1 MKFSVEDV
9 AALDVLIGVCDRRL
23 GANAAPSRELRR
35 LREQLSDEAYRK
47 AQKVF
52 DSLPAELR
60 RGLAEQSQST
70 ARVIAAK
77 GFSKIGR
84 RLGLIAALNN
94 RRF

>member
-1 MKFSVEDV
+1 VKFSVEDV

-35 LREQLSDEAYRK
+35 LREQLSDEAYSK
-47 AQKVF
+47 ARRVF
-52 DSLPAELR
+52 DALPADLR
-60 RGLAEQSQST
+60 RGLDEQSRST
-70 ARVIAAK
+70 ARVIAAQ

>member
-52 DSLPAELR
+52 DALPGDVR
-60 RGLAEQSQST
+60 RGLAEQSRST
-70 ARVIAAK
+70 ARVIAAQ